1 MARVPELAAEYDA
14 VVVAKGPGT
23 IVADPS
29 GHCRVVPIGGAEL
42 GTGGTGDVLAGMVAA
57 AIAPI
62 PVDDPRALGDAV
74 ARAVLLHAFTG
85 AWLTAG
91 RPAAAT
97 LLRSFWRHDARNLR
111 SNGFGAATT
120 VGFGPSSALPEA
132 LPDAARVLSE
142 LAHHAP
148 GWPL

>member
-1 MARVPELAAEYDA
+1 MI
-14 VVVAKGPGT
+14 VAKGPGT

-29 GHCRVVPIGGAEL
+29 GHCRVVPVGGAEL
-42 GTGGTGDVLAGMVAA
+42 GTGGTGDVLAGMIAA
-57 AIAPI
+57 AVAPI
-62 PVDDPRALGDAV
+62 PADDPRALGDAV

-91 RPAAAT
+91 RPAATT
-97 LLRSFWRHDARNLR
+97 LLRSFRARGERNLR
-111 SNGFGAATT
+111 SNGLGTATT

-142 LAHHAP
+142 LARHAP
-148 GWPL
+148 SWPL